1 MAIVPFSGKISR
13 YKPNKP
19 QGGESLGLSREQQSA
34 SRTSLQ
40 GKYMSN
46 TKKRNDEK
54 RKSPAKLAGQSSR
67 TKGSY
72 PALLGIESASVRSV

>member
-1 MAIVPFSGKISR
+1 
-13 YKPNKP
+13 
-19 QGGESLGLSREQQSA
+19 
-34 SRTSLQ
+34 
-40 GKYMSN
+40 MSN

-72 PALLGIESASVRSV
+72 PALLGIESASVRSVLLIKLWKLVYWRSNHNKQHQQIQLALVLITLGIF